1 MIDVRGASDRKR
13 GNMTERLQKI
23 LSARGVA
30 SRRGAE
36 KLIEAGAVCVNG
48 RTASIGDCADPEK
61 DRITVSGR
69 PLPPMQKTV
78 YLMLNKPRGFVT
90 TLSDELGRRTAAEL
104 VDCGQ
109 RVYPIGRLDR
119 DSEGLLLFTN
129 DGALADRLMHPRREI
144 QKAYEVTVRGAME
157 GSDALLL
164 RPIELDGRMISPPEV
179 RLVRQSGDKTTF
191 EIVIHEGRNRQV
203 RRMCEAA
210 GLRVARLRRVR
221 EGSLTLGTL
230 AVGAWRYL
238 SDMEVAELQKEAGL

>member
-1 MIDVRGASDRKR
+1 
-13 GNMTERLQKI
+13 MTERLQKI

-36 KLIEAGAVCVNG
+36 KLIEAGVVCVNG
-48 RTASIGDCADPEK
+48 RTASLGDRADPEM

-129 DGALADRLMHPRREI
+129 DGALADRLMHPRRGI
-144 QKAYEVTVRGAME
+144 QKAYEVTVRGATE
-157 GSDALLL
+157 QSDALLR
-164 RPIELDGRMISPPEV
+164 RPIELDGRTISPPEV

-210 GLRVARLRRVR
+210 GLQVARLCRVR

-238 SDMEVAELQKEAGL
+238 SDAEVAELRKEAGL